1 MTTKKSAGK
10 TPAKAE
16 KPKAAA
22 AVKADADPGLGLD
35 DQAATPPAGEKS
47 DADAGAD
54 AQADGQAEAQAETT
68 AETRA
73 GEGDDTAAAPSDA
86 AADAPGPKTVASGV
100 GRYRVVETGAEIR
113 LANARAAARVAAG
126 ELERV

>member
-10 TPAKAE
+10 APAKTE
-16 KPKAAA
+16 KPKAADA
-22 AVKADADPGLGLD
+22 AKAEADPGLGLD
-35 DQAATPPAGEKS
+35 DQAATPPAGDQS

-54 AQADGQAEAQAETT
+54 AQAETT
-68 AETRA
+68 AETPA

-86 AADAPGPKTVASGV
+86 AADAPAPVTIASGV
-100 GRYRVVETGAEIR
+100 GRYRVVESGAEIR
-113 LANARAAARVAAG
+113 LANSRAAARVAAG

>member
-10 TPAKAE
+10 TPAKAAQ
-16 KPKAAA
+16 PKAADA
-22 AVKADADPGLGLD
+22 AKAEADPGLGLD
-35 DQAATPPAGEKS
+35 DQAATPPAGDQT

-54 AQADGQAEAQAETT
+54 AQAETT
-68 AETRA
+68 AETPA
-73 GEGDDTAAAPSDA
+73 GEGDDTAAPPDA
-86 AADAPGPKTVASGV
+86 AADAQGAVTVASGV
-100 GRYRVVETGAEIR
+100 GRYRVVKTGAEIR

>member
-10 TPAKAE
+10 APAKTE
-16 KPKAAA
+16 KPKAADA
-22 AVKADADPGLGLD
+22 AKAEADPGLGLD
-35 DQAATPPAGEKS
+35 DQAATPPAGDQT

-54 AQADGQAEAQAETT
+54 AQAETT
-68 AETRA
+68 AETPA
-73 GEGDDTAAAPSDA
+73 GEGDDTAAAP
-86 AADAPGPKTVASGV
+86 DAPVPVAIASGV

-113 LANARAAARVAAG
+113 LANFRAAARVAAG